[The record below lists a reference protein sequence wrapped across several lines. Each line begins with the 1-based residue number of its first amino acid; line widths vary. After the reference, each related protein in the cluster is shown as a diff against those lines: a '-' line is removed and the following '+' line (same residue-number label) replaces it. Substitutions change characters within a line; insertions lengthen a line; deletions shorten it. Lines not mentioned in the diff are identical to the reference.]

1 MGIKTIP
8 LSQLEANPTG
18 TMNDCADSGQAF
30 VIERPDH
37 RLIAVHPLDPT
48 ENDDSL
54 ISELLESNPAFQA
67 LVARSKAS
75 PRRPFVSGSG
85 S

>member
-30 VIERPDH
+30 VIELPDH

-48 ENDDSL
+48 DNDDSL